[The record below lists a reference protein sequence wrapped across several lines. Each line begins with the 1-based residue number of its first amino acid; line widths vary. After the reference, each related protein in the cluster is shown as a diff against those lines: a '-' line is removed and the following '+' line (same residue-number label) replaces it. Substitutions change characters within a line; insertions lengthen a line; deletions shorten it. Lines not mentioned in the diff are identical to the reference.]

1 MTDKFSLHPQLA
13 NDCFVITDFPLS
25 RLLLCN
31 DSAFPWFILVPKVD
45 AIQDIYQ
52 LDWQQQQQ
60 LLNESSMLSEVL
72 MQEFSG
78 DKMNVAAL
86 GNVVPQL
93 HLHHIVRY
101 KSDACWPKPIWGQQA
116 LTPYTD
122 EELVAIKSRILPK
135 LSAILSTDS

>member
-1 MTDKFSLHPQLA
+1 MSEKFELHPQLTK
-13 NDCFVITDFPLS
+13 DCFVITDLPLS
-25 RLLLCN
+25 QLLLCN
-31 DSAFPWFILVPKVD
+31 DSAFPWFILVPKVENV
-45 AIQDIYQ
+45 QDIYQ

-72 MQEFSG
+72 MQEFNG

-101 KSDACWPKPIWGQQA
+101 KNDACWPKPIWGQQA

-122 EELVAIKSRILPK
+122 EALAAIKQRILPK
-135 LSAILSTDS
+135 LSAILASDS